1 MHTGLDCFSGAY
13 DGKIL
18 QMILY
23 KSELIAQRLSAEPK
37 ENSMKYQKQGPHEFV
52 LFEYSEVTMENTKCA
67 CKVHYLENL
76 TTSNILVF
84 EQGPS
89 CSRFDQI
96 PCFKVIY
103 VCLVML
109 EPGKSTRSETL
120 ELHLF

>member
-23 KSELIAQRLSAEPK
+23 KSELITQRLSAEPK

-109 EPGKSTRSETL
+109 EPGKSARSETL
-120 ELHLF
+120 ELDLF